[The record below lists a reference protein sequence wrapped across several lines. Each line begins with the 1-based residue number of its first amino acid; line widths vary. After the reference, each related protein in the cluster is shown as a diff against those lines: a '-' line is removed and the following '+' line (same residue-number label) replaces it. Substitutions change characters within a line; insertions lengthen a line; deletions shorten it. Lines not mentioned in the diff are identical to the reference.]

1 MIAEAVATLE
11 RAARLGRPGPYQLQ
25 AAIVACHTEAATWAA
40 TDWPQ
45 ILALYDLLLALTPS
59 PVVALNRAVAVRQVA
74 GPGAALDEIEA
85 LAPTLDGYHLFHAIR
100 GELLVELGR
109 REQARAAE
117 LRALALTGNRAERS
131 LLEQRLILLEDSGGR
146 PPGSPC
152 RPERGV
158 GAPLD
163 LRDAR
168 TGPS

>member
-1 MIAEAVATLE
+1 
-11 RAARLGRPGPYQLQ
+11 
-25 AAIVACHTEAATWAA
+25 
-40 TDWPQ
+40 
-45 ILALYDLLLALTPS
+45 LTPS
-59 PVVALNRAVAVRQVA
+59 PVVRLNRAVAARQVA
-74 GPGAALDEIEA
+74 GPRAALDEIEA
-85 LAPTLDGYHLFHAIR
+85 LAPTLDGCHLFHAIR

-131 LLEQRLILLEDSGGR
+131 LLEQRLILLGDSGGR
-146 PPGSPC
+146 PPGPSC

-158 GAPLD
+158 GAHLD